1 MASLDGWSLDQ
12 KIERVK
18 EEVNNDIRELKM
30 NFALLY
36 DYIKKIEQ
44 DVPEV
49 SKAKKKKEKN

>member
-1 MASLDGWSLDQ
+1 MSSLDGWSLDQ

-36 DYIKKIEQ
+36 DYIKKMEV
-44 DVPEV
+44 DKPEAKKRK
-49 SKAKKKKEKN
+49 SKAKN